1 MVHLMSNLQHTMKYL
16 YLVDHFCNFPRSE
29 YGGLWAVIAKDKNE
43 CFDLIKEYDDG
54 FNEDFY
60 VNLREKVVNAR
71 TFAIVED
78 EQSRVVEAFTT

>member
-1 MVHLMSNLQHTMKYL
+1 MKYL

-29 YGGLWAVIAKDKNE
+29 YGGLWAVIAKDENE

-54 FNEDFY
+54 FNDDYY

-71 TFAIVED
+71 TFGLVED
-78 EQSRVVEAFTT
+78 EESRVVEAFTT